1 MPRRPKCLLVSA
13 LVLIALV
20 ALLPALGTAA
30 PHRGE
35 AVLAPAERHESA
47 PSLFAQLRSL
57 LSLLWKTGS
66 GLDPNGT
73 HPGAPNATTSGDT
86 GSGLEPDGRH

>member
-1 MPRRPKCLLVSA
+1 MLRRPKRLLVPVLA
-13 LVLIALV
+13 LIALV
-20 ALLPALGTAA
+20 FLLPALATAA
-30 PHRGE
+30 PHHSE
-35 AVLAPAERHESA
+35 AVLAPAERHASA
-47 PSLFAQLRSL
+47 PALFAQLRSL

-73 HPGAPNATTSGDT
+73 QPGAPNATTSGDT